1 MSKTCTRAELSVKCD
16 KDCLVAKE
24 DRKWWYFLATSAA
37 IFFGGLLI
45 ILASRLIIK
54 ICNSK
59 RTRLN
64 PSRKDANKQRAIR
77 PPVSEGISK
86 RGIYVKLKD
95 QAGTLIT
102 AQTFKGRCLV
112 SCLYSNQDRKSINW
126 SPFCWQETS
135 RFISLWWIKV
145 KGKFTFLA

>member
-24 DRKWWYFLATSAA
+24 DRKWWYFLATSVA

-112 SCLYSNQDRKSINW
+112 SCLYSNQDRKSIN
-126 SPFCWQETS
+126 
-135 RFISLWWIKV
+135 
-145 KGKFTFLA
+145 